1 MTWYEDMADRL
12 LVAQVLTTVAVAQES
27 RFSSW
32 HLMSDLSLELNVSAA
47 AGGAGDSLIV
57 VLQHSLDHAV
67 WATLVTFATVL
78 GTVIVPYTEF
88 KTLGKGGG
96 IPAWGPWLRAVATPA
111 GAGAEFTIGELRIIG
126 S

>member
-27 RFSSW
+27 RFLSW
-32 HLMSDLSLELNVSAA
+32 HLMSDLLLELNVSAA
-47 AGGAGDSLIV
+47 AAGAGDSLIV
-57 VLQHSLDHAV
+57 LLQHSLDHAV

>member
-1 MTWYEDMADRL
+1 MAWYEDMGDRL

-32 HLMSDLSLELNVSAA
+32 HLMSDLSVELNVSAA

-57 VLQHSLDHAV
+57 VLQHSLDHTV

-78 GTVIVPYTEF
+78 GTAIVPYTEF

>member
-27 RFSSW
+27 RFLSW
-32 HLMSDLSLELNVSAA
+32 HLMSDLLLELNVSAA
-47 AGGAGDSLIV
+47 AAGAGDSLIV
-57 VLQHSLDHAV
+57 LLQHSLDHAV

-78 GTVIVPYTEF
+78 GTAIVPYTEF

>member
-1 MTWYEDMADRL
+1 MAWYEDMGDRL

-32 HLMSDLSLELNVSAA
+32 HVMSDLSLELNVSAA

-57 VLQHSLDHAV
+57 VLQHSLDQAV

-78 GTVIVPYTEF
+78 ETAIVPYTEF

>member
-1 MTWYEDMADRL
+1 MAWYEDMGDRL

-32 HLMSDLSLELNVSAA
+32 HLMSDLSVELNVSAA

>member
-1 MTWYEDMADRL
+1 MAWYEDMGDRL